1 MYDIKCVLFGR
12 VSCFMSYMF
21 SRSNL
26 CIYLKCRVDSF
37 CGGGVVDNL
46 CHSLSSGVASK
57 GKFSILL
64 LRWAPPATL
73 IRYIVLVVG
82 DLLQS

>member
-1 MYDIKCVLFGR
+1 M
-12 VSCFMSYMF
+12 
-21 SRSNL
+21 
-26 CIYLKCRVDSF
+26 DS
-37 CGGGVVDNL
+37 L

-57 GKFSILL
+57 GNFSILL

-82 DLLQS
+82 DRLQSWCLILGIFFAPPCLASI